1 MPVLCTLYKR
11 FVRIILGEK
20 TQQRS
25 ACFKVYVSSNDFTL
39 NDTHTALRYSC
50 RECFCQL
57 EKAIKFVDFLNP
69 LIISFRKSVRMSPNI
84 SLAARSTDIV
94 DDGAQYTDET
104 NTTPL
109 EDPAAK
115 ESTSN
120 SDTEQG

>member
-1 MPVLCTLYKR
+1 
-11 FVRIILGEK
+11 
-20 TQQRS
+20 
-25 ACFKVYVSSNDFTL
+25 
-39 NDTHTALRYSC
+39 
-50 RECFCQL
+50 
-57 EKAIKFVDFLNP
+57 
-69 LIISFRKSVRMSPNI
+69 MSPNI

-109 EDPAAK
+109 EDPAAE